1 MLTIDEREIA
11 GPGTGAHPTGGRS
24 PFRRILVPVRSP
36 GQAGPALAVAARLC
50 ALAGGMLRLVHVRT
64 CDPPLRAPARFY
76 PETVVQAAAVL
87 EEAQLAAWAC
97 GGPRATTAVVDA
109 RRTDVAQAI
118 AWQAAAWRADLIV
131 LTRRPRLASTRLV
144 RGSVPD
150 QVMRQAACPVLAVP
164 PARSPRS
171 VPARQQGDPP

>member
-50 ALAGGMLRLVHVRT
+50 ALAGGVLRLVHVRT
-64 CDPPLRAPARFY
+64 CDPPLRAPARFS
-76 PETVVQAAAVL
+76 PETLGEAAAVL
-87 EEAQLAAWAC
+87 EKALLAAWAC

-109 RRTDVAQAI
+109 RRTDVARAI

>member
-1 MLTIDEREIA
+1 MLTIDELGKA
-11 GPGTGAHPTGGRS
+11 GSGTSAHPGDGS
-24 PFRRILVPVRSP
+24 SSFRRILVPVHRP
-36 GQAGPALAVAARLC
+36 GESGPALAVAARIC
-50 ALAGGMLRLVHVRT
+50 GMTGGALRLVHVRT
-64 CDPPLRAPARFY
+64 CDPPLPIVGRSY
-76 PETVVQAAAVL
+76 LETAGEATAVL
-87 EEAQLAAWAC
+87 EEALLAAWAC
-97 GGPRATTAVVDA
+97 GGPQATTAVVDA

-118 AWQAAAWRADLIV
+118 AGQAAAFRADLIV

-171 VPARQQGDPP
+171 IRARQKGDPP